1 MNVLPLKKGII
12 YGPVHSRRL
21 GLSLGIN
28 LLPTDKKYCSFN
40 CIYCHYGFND
50 VHTLELKEET
60 DQVPTP
66 QEVKQALEDYL
77 KKDKNINYI
86 TFSGNGEPTL
96 HPHFSEVVDIVK
108 KVRDEYVPEVKVTIL
123 SNSSTVDRPEI
134 RKALE
139 KIDLR
144 IMKLDCGNEKTWR
157 QLNHPFKTLSYEKT
171 VENLRKLKGIII
183 QTIFVQGRVDN
194 TKVEEVEEW
203 ISRLKEI
210 QPNEV
215 QIYTCDRPVPDKGV
229 EKVPKD
235 VLKKIAERAEKE
247 TKIPVNEF

>member
-28 LLPTDKKYCSFN
+28 LLPTDKKYCSFD
-40 CIYCHYGFND
+40 CIYCHYGFD
-50 VHTLELKEET
+50 DIHTLKLEET

-66 QEVKQALEDYL
+66 QAVKQALEDYL

-96 HPHFSEVVDIVK
+96 HPQFSEMVDVVK
-108 KVRDEYVPEVKVTIL
+108 KVRDQYVPGVKVTIL
-123 SNSSTVDRPEI
+123 SNSSTVDRPDV
-134 RKALE
+134 RKTLE

-144 IMKLDCGNEKTWR
+144 IMKLDCGNEQTWIR
-157 QLNHPFKTLSYEKT
+157 LNHPFKTLSYEKT
-171 VENLRKLKGIII
+171 VENLKKLKGIII

-194 TKVEEVEEW
+194 TKEQEVDQW
-203 ISRLKEI
+203 VSRLKQI
-210 QPNEV
+210 QPSEV
-215 QIYTCDRPVPDKGV
+215 QIYTCDRPVPDKGI
-229 EKVPKD
+229 EKVPTEI
-235 VLKKIAERAEKE
+235 LKKIAEKAGKE
-247 TKIPVNEF
+247 TKIVVRVF